1 MVYLKNEKQYGKHPT
16 QKPLELM
23 ERILLCS
30 TRENDL
36 FLDPFNGSGTT
47 GVASKKL
54 NRRYIGFEIET
65 EFLNITIERVKKLV

>member
-1 MVYLKNEKQYGKHPT
+1 
-16 QKPLELM
+16 M

-36 FLDPFNGSGTT
+36 VLDPFNGSGTT